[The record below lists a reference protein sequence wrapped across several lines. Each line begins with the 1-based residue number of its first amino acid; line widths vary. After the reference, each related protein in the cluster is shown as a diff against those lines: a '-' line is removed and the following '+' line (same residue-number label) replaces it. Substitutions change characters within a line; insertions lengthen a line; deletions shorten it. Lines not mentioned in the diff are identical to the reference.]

1 MKTIFLIAK
10 RFLMPRNVIEG
21 GIINLISFLGL
32 FIGAASIILSI
43 AVLNGFQSI
52 LQDETRKIYGDYAL
66 VEFDSIKDRE
76 LIISFEN
83 NNIKYAPFY
92 DEEFF
97 VSKNNKQSLV
107 RLKTIA
113 STKFENFYDLKLVDE
128 LSFIGISEFPFIKIS
143 YIENNKEL
151 NDGEIIIGQSLA
163 DRMDFSIGD
172 SISMYSTKLNMS
184 YLAMPLRKEF
194 IIKDIFSNRI
204 LRSDEFLMFT
214 VSENHSPID
223 QIFTD
228 VEILGEI
235 NNIMSIKEANIVS
248 WKERNKQL
256 FDATEIE
263 KKITFFT
270 LFLIIVVASFN
281 LSSSIMQIATKKT
294 REMAI
299 LSTLGMKKGNIS
311 SIFLVYGYLLAL
323 SAIISGILFALLI
336 IYIQNTFGVFM
347 LNPEFYLVSILPMEI
362 SFKDI
367 ALLLFYSII
376 IIGLFATLPL
386 MLIKKI
392 RPVELINK
400 NI

>member
-10 RFLMPRNVIEG
+10 RFLIPRNVVEG

-66 VEFDSIKDRE
+66 VEFDYIKDKE
-76 LIISFEN
+76 LISSFEN

-92 DEEFF
+92 EEEFF

-107 RLKTIA
+107 SLKTIA
-113 STKFENFYDLKLVDE
+113 STKFENFYDLKL
-128 LSFIGISEFPFIKIS
+128 
-143 YIENNKEL
+143 IENNKEL

-184 YLAMPLRKEF
+184 YLAMPLTKEF

-214 VSENHSPID
+214 VSENDSPID

-235 NNIMSIKEANIVS
+235 DNITSIKEANIVS

-336 IYIQNTFGVFM
+336 VYIQNTFGVFM

>member
-66 VEFDSIKDRE
+66 VEFDYIKDRE
-76 LIISFEN
+76 LISSFEK

-92 DEEFF
+92 EQEFF

-107 RLKTIA
+107 SLKTIA
-113 STKFENFYDLKLVDE
+113 STKFENFYDLKL
-128 LSFIGISEFPFIKIS
+128 
-143 YIENNKEL
+143 IENNNKL

-163 DRMDFSIGD
+163 DRMDFTIGD

-184 YLAMPLRKEF
+184 YLAMPLTKEF
-194 IIKDIFSNRI
+194 IIKNIFSNRI

-214 VSENHSPID
+214 VSENDGPID

-235 NNIMSIKEANIVS
+235 DNITSVKEANIVS

-299 LSTLGMKKGNIS
+299 LSTLGMKRGNIS

-336 IYIQNTFGVFM
+336 IYIQNTFEVFM

>member
-10 RFLMPRNVIEG
+10 RFLIPRNVVEG

-52 LQDETRKIYGDYAL
+52 LQYETRKIYGDYAI
-66 VEFDSIKDRE
+66 VKFDYIKDRE
-76 LIISFEN
+76 LISSFEN

-92 DEEFF
+92 EEEFF

-107 RLKTIA
+107 SLKTIA
-113 STKFENFYDLKLVDE
+113 STKFENFYDLKL
-128 LSFIGISEFPFIKIS
+128 
-143 YIENNKEL
+143 IENNKEL

-184 YLAMPLRKEF
+184 YLAMPLTKEF

-214 VSENHSPID
+214 VSENDSPID
-223 QIFTD
+223 ETFTD

-235 NNIMSIKEANIVS
+235 DNITSVKEANIVS

-336 IYIQNTFGVFM
+336 VYIQNTFGVFM

>member
-66 VEFDSIKDRE
+66 VEFDYIKDRE
-76 LIISFEN
+76 LITSLEN

-92 DEEFF
+92 QEEFF

-107 RLKTIA
+107 SLKTIA
-113 STKFENFYDLKLVDE
+113 STKFENFYDLE
-128 LSFIGISEFPFIKIS
+128 L
-143 YIENNKEL
+143 IENNKEL

-172 SISMYSTKLNMS
+172 SISMYSTNLNMS
-184 YLAMPLRKEF
+184 YLAMPLTKEF

-204 LRSDEFLMFT
+204 LRSDEFLVFT

>member
-66 VEFDSIKDRE
+66 VDFDYIKDRE
-76 LIISFEN
+76 LISSFEN

-92 DEEFF
+92 EEEFF

-107 RLKTIA
+107 SLKTVA
-113 STKFENFYDLKLVDE
+113 STKFENFYDLKL
-128 LSFIGISEFPFIKIS
+128 
-143 YIENNKEL
+143 IENNNKL

-163 DRMDFSIGD
+163 DRMDFTIGD

-184 YLAMPLRKEF
+184 YLAMPLTKEF

-204 LRSDEFLMFT
+204 LRSDEFLIFT
-214 VSENHSPID
+214 VSENDSPID

-235 NNIMSIKEANIVS
+235 DNITSVKETNIVS

-299 LSTLGMKKGNIS
+299 LSTLGMKRGNIS